1 MNLSLLVIAPL
12 ITAVAV
18 LFCRGLN
25 GIRWISLAGVAVQ
38 LVLSFG
44 LLALYRQE
52 RAAGNGAALLFEYRH
67 AWFPAL
73 NIWYHVG
80 VDGISVAM
88 VLLTAFV
95 MVAAVLVSWKVERMG
110 KEFFF
115 LLLLLSAGAYGFFL
129 SLDLFT
135 LFFFLEISVIPK
147 FLLIGIWG
155 SGPKEYS
162 AMKLALML
170 MGGSALVFVG
180 LLGLYYSTG
189 GAGGPG
195 GMGGLGG
202 AGGLGGLGGPG
213 GMGGLGG
220 LGGPHSFDWEAISRM
235 HLPAEVQ
242 RRFFPF
248 LFVGFGVFTALFPFH
263 TWVPDGH
270 SSAPTAA
277 SMFLA
282 GISMKLGGYG
292 CLRVAVFLMPDAARE
307 YSPVIILLATIAI
320 VYGAFATMM
329 QKDLKYINAYSSIS
343 HCGFILLGIGML
355 TRTAITGA
363 VMQMISHGLMTALFF
378 AAIGMIYDRTHTRLV
393 ERLGGLLKV
402 MPFISTIFVIA
413 GLCSLGLPG
422 LSGFVAEITVFM
434 GSWQRTGELYRL
446 ATILACASIVITA
459 VYILRATGQT
469 IMGPLKDPGYNR
481 LADATWNERL
491 AGILLGVGIVAIGVA
506 PFWLSELLRPGVSA
520 IMGHVDNGIIGH
532 LDNGIIGHVEKAIIA
547 GKAHL

>member
-1 MNLSLLVIAPL
+1 MNLSLLVLVPL

-18 LFCRGLN
+18 LFCRGLS
-25 GIRWISLAGVAVQ
+25 GVRWISLAGGAVQ
-38 LVLSFG
+38 LLLSFV
-44 LLALYRQE
+44 LLALYWKE
-52 RAAGNGAALLFEYRH
+52 RAAGNGAAMLFEYRH
-67 AWFPAL
+67 TWFPAL

-95 MVAAVLVSWKVERMG
+95 MVAAILVSWKVETMG

-155 SGPKEYS
+155 SGRKEYS

-170 MGGSALVFVG
+170 MGGSALVFIG
-180 LLGLYYSTG
+180 LLGLYYNTG
-189 GAGGPG
+189 
-195 GMGGLGG
+195 
-202 AGGLGGLGGPG
+202 
-213 GMGGLGG
+213 
-220 LGGPHSFDWEAISRM
+220 SFDWQAISQM
-235 HLPAEVQ
+235 HIPAAAQ
-242 RRFFPF
+242 RTFFPF
-248 LFVGFGVFTALFPFH
+248 LFVGFGIFTALFPFH

-292 CLRVAVFLMPDAARE
+292 CLRVAVFLMPVAARE

-355 TRTAITGA
+355 TWTAMMGA
-363 VMQMISHGLMTALFF
+363 VIQMISHGLMTALFF

-402 MPFISTIFVIA
+402 MPFISTVFVLA

-469 IMGPLKDPGYNR
+469 IMGPVKDSLYNG
-481 LADATWNERL
+481 LTDATWNERL
-491 AGILLGVGIVAIGVA
+491 AAILLVAGIVVIGVA
-506 PFWLSELLRPGVSA
+506 PFWLSDLLRPGVSA
-520 IMGHVDNGIIGH
+520 IMEH
-532 LDNGIIGHVEKAIIA
+532 A
-547 GKAHL
+547 GKVFTIK